1 MADVSKVTDLSG
13 TTYNVKDAA
22 AERSANK
29 VTSITSA
36 STDTQFPTAKAV
48 WSLFNSIK
56 NANEVSY

>member
-1 MADVSKVTDLSG
+1 MADVSKVTDLNG
-13 TTYNVKDAA
+13 NTHNLKDAA

-48 WSLFNSIK
+48 WTLFSSIK